1 MKNHLNRRPYL
12 RFVSAPSA
20 DAGGEA
26 SDAQD
31 APVAD
36 GAAEKAQ
43 EAPVAGG
50 AAEKA
55 KETDWEAEARK
66 WKEMSRK
73 NESRMKENAEKARLY
88 DEAQEQ
94 GKSELQKA
102 QEAAAKAEARATALE
117 SKVLR
122 AQVAAAKGVDAD
134 LLSGTSQEE
143 LEASADRLLAW
154 RSAQTPKGAPAT
166 DAGVRGDE
174 IRAAKQLTREDL
186 KKMSSSEI
194 VKARKDGQLNN
205 LMGIA

>member
-1 MKNHLNRRPYL
+1 MKNHLPYRPRL
-12 RFVSAPSA
+12 RFVSDPSA

-43 EAPVAGG
+43 E
-50 AAEKA
+50 
-55 KETDWEAEARK
+55 TDWEAEARK

-73 NESRMKENAEKARLY
+73 NEARMKENAEKARLY

-117 SKVLR
+117 AKVLR

-134 LLSGTSQEE
+134 LLSGSTQEE
-143 LEASADRLLAW
+143 LENSAERLLAW
-154 RSAQTPKGAPAT
+154 RSAQNPKGAPAA

-174 IRAAKQLTREDL
+174 IRAVKQLTREDL
-186 KKMSSSEI
+186 KKMSPAEI
-194 VKARKDGQLNN
+194 LKARKDGQLNDI
-205 LMGIA
+205 MGIA